1 VLLLVSGLLDGRRQH
16 RVAGIDDEHRKQLG
30 GFCPAGVAAH
40 VVKGIRILEK
50 AFAGVARERAMAA
63 QVIPRMDR
71 IDIV

>member
-1 VLLLVSGLLDGRRQH
+1 
-16 RVAGIDDEHRKQLG
+16 
-30 GFCPAGVAAH
+30 